1 MPRAI
6 WKGSINF
13 GLVFIPVSVY
23 PATREEKISFKQLRA
38 TDLSPIKYKKVAEVD
53 QKEVPADQIV
63 KGYEF
68 EKGKWVTL
76 KDEDFEKVK
85 IESTHSVEITDFV
98 EQAQI
103 NPKFFYKPY
112 FLEPQKGGEKGY
124 ALLHRAL
131 TETGKL
137 GVAKVAI
144 SSREYLA
151 AVKPDGLFLILE
163 LMHFAHEVLEPESLT
178 SAGDREVAPK
188 ELEMAKKLIEAMTT
202 EWEPTKYKDQYQTA
216 VMEMIEQK
224 AANRPPA
231 AKPEVARA
239 PANVVDLV
247 AVLQQSLQ
255 NASTRKKQPERGSR
269 PKSTA
274 ALVKQKRR
282 VAA

>member
-1 MPRAI
+1 M
-6 WKGSINF
+6 
-13 GLVFIPVSVY
+13 
-23 PATREEKISFKQLRA
+23 
-38 TDLSPIKYKKVAEVD
+38 
-53 QKEVPADQIV
+53 

-112 FLEPQKGGEKGY
+112 FLEPQKGGEKSY
-124 ALLHRAL
+124 AVLHRAL
-131 TETGKL
+131 SDTGKI

-188 ELEMAKKLIEAMTT
+188 ELEMAKKLIDAMTT

-216 VMEMIEQK
+216 VMEMIE
-224 AANRPPA
+224 N
-231 AKPEVARA
+231 
-239 PANVVDLV
+239 
-247 AVLQQSLQ
+247 
-255 NASTRKKQPERGSR
+255 SR
-269 PKSTA
+269 PSGAFSA
-274 ALVKQKRR
+274 ARDNARSVERR
-282 VAA
+282 RSSGGIAAEPAKCGHSQETTRTGK